1 MSSHRITR
9 LGHLG
14 DGIADGPIFA
24 PLTLPG
30 EEVEGDVVNSRIANP
45 RIITPS
51 ADRVKPPCSHFK
63 ACGGCALQHGSD
75 AFVENWKAD
84 VVRDALGAHGLDA
97 PIRQIHTSPPR
108 SRRRATLSGK
118 RTKKGAL
125 VGFHARGSDVIIDIP
140 NCTLLRPELMAMLP
154 ALQELTVIG
163 ASRKAEI
170 AITTTASEDGADIL
184 VKGGKPLDGPLRV
197 ELAAFAVKHDL
208 ARLVWDDELVAME
221 RPPSQRFDG
230 IAVVPPPGAFLQATK
245 EGEAALLNAVQQAV
259 GPAKQVID
267 LFAGCGTFALPLAK
281 SAELHAVES
290 VPEMLTAMDTG
301 WRKAQGLKKLT
312 TEARDLFRRPILPIE
327 LRKYQAA
334 VIDPPRAGA
343 EAQIA
348 EIAKGGPPRLAM
360 VSCNPVTFA
369 QDAKTLIQAGYVLNW
384 IDVVDQFRWSPH
396 VELAAQFTRDH
407 MPG

>member
-1 MSSHRITR
+1 MSSHRISR

-30 EEVEGDVVNSRIANP
+30 EVVEGEVVNSRIANP

-63 ACGGCALQHGSD
+63 ARGGCALQHGSD
-75 AFVENWKAD
+75 VFVESWKAD

-97 PIRQIHTSPPR
+97 PIRQVHTSPPR

-125 VGFHARGSDVIIDIP
+125 VGFHARASDVIIDIP
-140 NCTLLRPELMAMLP
+140 NCTSLHPGLMTMLP
-154 ALQELTVIG
+154 ALQDLTVIG
-163 ASRKAEI
+163 ASRKGEI
-170 AITTTASEDGADIL
+170 AITITVSEDGADIL
-184 VKGGKPLDGPLRV
+184 VRNGKPLDGPLRI

-208 ARLVWDDELVAME
+208 ARLVWEDELVAME

-230 IAVVPPPGAFLQATK
+230 IAVVPPPGAFLLATK
-245 EGEAALLNAVQQAV
+245 EGETALLASVREAV
-259 GPAKQVID
+259 GKAKQVID

-290 VPEMLTAMDTG
+290 VPEMLTAMDAG

-312 TEARDLFRRPILPIE
+312 TEPRDLSHFEEPLYKLFNVREP
-327 LRKYQAA
+327 A
-334 VIDPPRAGA
+334 
-343 EAQIA
+343 
-348 EIAKGGPPRLAM
+348 LA
-360 VSCNPVTFA
+360 
-369 QDAKTLIQAGYVLNW
+369 
-384 IDVVDQFRWSPH
+384 
-396 VELAAQFTRDH
+396 
-407 MPG
+407 